1 MEFEFDKNKSLSN
14 KKKQGID
21 FNEAQLLWEDT
32 ERIVIPTKNIDEQRF
47 LLLGKLNN
55 KLWSAIF
62 TLRKNRIRLISVR
75 RARDNEKEIYEG

>member
-1 MEFEFDKNKSLSN
+1 MEFDKNKSLSN
-14 KKKQGID
+14 KKKYGIG

-32 ERIVIPTKNIDEQRF
+32 ERVLIPTKNLDEQRF
-47 LLLGKLNN
+47 LLLGKL
-55 KLWSAIF
+55 KEKHWSAIF